1 MDLQQDTIVINHT
14 AQVSMSISMDTNE
27 VLTCWTKIFLN
38 RLSTSAHVIRFR
50 IVDYHPSRKNHEK
63 G

>member
-1 MDLQQDTIVINHT
+1 MDLQQDTIVINDT

-27 VLTCWTKIFLN
+27 VLTCWTKILLN